1 MNASPAL
8 QQNLDAQHDCALQ
21 LLGLLDRERHALLAN
36 DVTGLE
42 TVTAAKGEAAERMA
56 DLGQRLE
63 RLRRDCGATAV
74 EVLVARD
81 GSNAA
86 RDRWAALTT
95 LADQCLR
102 ANQANAA
109 LLASRQQQIRAALG
123 VLQPAS
129 AGQAVYG
136 RGGHT
141 GYHDGPRLLGQA

>member
-1 MNASPAL
+1 MNTAQGL

-21 LLGLLDRERHALLAN
+21 LLGLLDSERNALLAN
-36 DVTGLE
+36 DVSSLE
-42 TVTAAKGEAAERMA
+42 TLTLAKGQAAERMA
-56 DLGQRLE
+56 SLGQRLE
-63 RLRRDCGATAV
+63 RLRMDSGAAGIDA
-74 EVLVARD
+74 LIASD
-81 GSNAA
+81 GSDAA

-109 LLASRQQQIRAALG
+109 LLASRQQQIRAALR

-129 AGQAVYG
+129 ASQAVYG